1 MSRWGCMGLLLGS
14 LLGLVL
20 LILLVLFVQPATPSV
35 AVPPAA
41 IAPDLSLFL
50 SERSVSRFASQALG
64 EPAAIN
70 FEPGGQVILTTRL
83 KTGWLEPVADLGLS
97 LEMQGTE
104 IVSQI
109 HWLQLGFLRIPA
121 RWLPSEIVEIGTRP
135 GQQITQQLPPQF
147 SLVGLTTT
155 SEGLNL
161 QFDWKGQ

>member
-20 LILLVLFVQPATPSV
+20 LILLVLFVQPTTPSV
-35 AVPPAA
+35 AVPLAA

-50 SERSVSRFASQALG
+50 SERSVSRFAAQALG

-97 LEMQGTE
+97 LEMQGTG

-109 HWLQLGFLRIPA
+109 HWLQLGFVRIPA
-121 RWLPSEIVEIGTRP
+121 RWLPPEIVEIGTRP

-161 QFDWKGQ
+161 QFDWRGP